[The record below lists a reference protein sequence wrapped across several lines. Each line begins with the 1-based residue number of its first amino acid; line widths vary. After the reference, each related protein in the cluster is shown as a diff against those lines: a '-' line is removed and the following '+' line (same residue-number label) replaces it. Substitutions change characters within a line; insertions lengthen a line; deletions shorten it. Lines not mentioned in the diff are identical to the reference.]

1 VAYSVILHL
10 PNEDPLLA
18 ELDELPKAG
27 DTNVSVTNIRKRD
40 GGRVAY
46 LDGDAERVF
55 FPWHR
60 ITFIEIMPSEA
71 EKAKLVKFYR
81 E

>member
-1 VAYSVILHL
+1 LAYSVILHL

-18 ELDELPKAG
+18 EMDELPKPG
-27 DTNVSVTNIRKRD
+27 DTNVTCSNLRKRD
-40 GGRVAY
+40 GTRVGY
-46 LDGDAERVF
+46 VDSEAERF
-55 FPWHR
+55 IFPWHR

-71 EKAKLVKFYR
+71 ERAKVMKFFR